1 MEKDPKFIEWLDSL
15 KLEKYTFPSVEK
27 LEKLRPQLDPYPF
40 EKLASTAAWMMDYAN
55 SYSGNRYTL
64 LVYAMKMRDI
74 RRTTEFFSQPVF
86 WFEKK
91 YYPDF
96 LETMVH
102 LQIPI
107 EPAVLEKALKNL
119 QEKKPEDRLSRKWN
133 QEKIGYVLALMK
145 IHGGAENLARV
156 QAAEES
162 DAWSTVEVLLK
173 DRLYQAKIFDPGSDP
188 WFFLDKYGGDPDHL
202 EKTRKELRTA
212 FAIFE
217 FDTHICGD
225 GLLVFDEHHYYG
237 KDPFMPLD
245 FAEFLQIIGDEEMAD
260 LMTRFNPV
268 YIRYCDPDIE
278 MTDEEW
284 KSGQRPF
291 EDEYFERN
299 TKMRVLAYRYIL
311 NHPEVFREDDAV

>member
-1 MEKDPKFIEWLDSL
+1 
-15 KLEKYTFPSVEK
+15 
-27 LEKLRPQLDPYPF
+27 
-40 EKLASTAAWMMDYAN
+40 
-55 SYSGNRYTL
+55 
-64 LVYAMKMRDI
+64 
-74 RRTTEFFSQPVF
+74 
-86 WFEKK
+86 
-91 YYPDF
+91 
-96 LETMVH
+96 MVH

-145 IHGGAENLARV
+145 IHGGAKNLARV

-173 DRLYQAKIFDPGSDP
+173 DRLYQANILDPGSDP

-225 GLLVFDEHHYYG
+225 GLLVFDEHDYYG
-237 KDPFMPLD
+237 KNPFMPLD
-245 FAEFLQIIGDEEMAD
+245 FAEFLHIIGDEEMAD

-284 KSGQRPF
+284 KNGQRPF

-311 NHPEVFREDDAV
+311 NHPEVFK